1 MAAFWVEYKEIL
13 AVVMGA
19 ILGFALSE
27 GKSTW
32 LLRKRR
38 KSHFGALRAQI
49 ELCREMAETYLRDN
63 IIAPLYRLPLSAY
76 ENSMP
81 ALLADGAL
89 NETEVRA
96 LTEFF
101 AQVQTL
107 NRGLDLAQTM
117 RERGE
122 DQMLQEE
129 FARNQLKAERLVPSE
144 IRPASYYDRAI
155 AVITSRV

>member
-1 MAAFWVEYKEIL
+1 MAAFWVEYKEII
-13 AVVMGA
+13 AVVIGA

-27 GKSTW
+27 GKDAW
-32 LLRKRR
+32 FRRKRR
-38 KSHFGALRAQI
+38 KSHFGALRAEI

-63 IIAPLYRLPLSAY
+63 IVAPLYRLPINAY

-81 ALLADGAL
+81 ALLADGVL

-107 NRGLDLAQTM
+107 NRGLDQAQSM
-117 RERGE
+117 REEGE
-122 DQMLQEE
+122 QQMLQEE
-129 FARNQLKAERLVPSE
+129 FGRNRLKAERLVPLE
-144 IRPASYYDRAI
+144 ARPVSYYDRAI
-155 AVITSRV
+155 AVVAVRL